1 MQIEILDRGQFASA
15 LVHLEPGEEF
25 VSESGAMYL
34 ATDNIDIDVTTRAKR
49 SGGMLG
55 GLKRMLGG
63 ESFFLSTYKTTDS
76 HPGHVG
82 LAPVHIGD
90 MKALALDGKTAWI
103 CTGGSYVGSS
113 RSVEVDTQFQGVKG
127 IFSGESL
134 SFLKLSG
141 TGAFLLSAYGHIV
154 EHQVDGELTV
164 DTGHVVAY
172 EDTLGYTLGKLG
184 GSWVQSFL
192 GGEGVVF
199 HFSGRGR
206 LLVQSHNPKAF
217 GKLLG
222 ALLPPRN

>member
-1 MQIEILDRGQFASA
+1 
-15 LVHLEPGEEF
+15 
-25 VSESGAMYL
+25 MYL

-49 SGGMLG
+49 SGGGMLG

-63 ESFFLSTYKTTDS
+63 ESFFMSTYRTTDS
-76 HPGHVG
+76 QPGHVG

-90 MKALALDGKTAWI
+90 MRVLTLDGKTGWL
-103 CTGGSYVGSS
+103 CTGGSYMGSS
-113 RSVEVDTQFQGVKG
+113 RSIEVDTQFQGFKG
-127 IFSGESL
+127 MFSGESL
-134 SFLKLSG
+134 SFLKLTG
-141 TGAFLLSAYGHIV
+141 TGAFLVSAYGRII
-154 EHQVDGELTV
+154 EHEVKGELTV

-172 EDTLGYTLGKLG
+172 EDTLSYNLGKVG

-199 HFSGRGR
+199 HFSGHGR

-222 ALLPPRN
+222 AMLPPRR